1 MNIVEE
7 VQKNLGFNALE
18 KIDPNTQHVP
28 GDDLAIGNN
37 ALAQA
42 GIPAILLGILNR
54 LELSPSLE
62 QLESSQ
68 TGSLMEKIFGESSQT
83 VINRIEQYSKNTDKH
98 SAQELEH
105 IAAESL
111 RVIRKKLGDQS
122 TESSIRQFVAGN
134 KQDILLY
141 LPPSLELGTI
151 LQNNNLDDRTGK
163 MEGPVSS
170 FMHKLEKKFNVSGSR
185 QD

>member
-68 TGSLMEKIFGESSQT
+68 TGSLMEKIFGESS
-83 VINRIEQYSKNTDKH
+83 RH
-98 SAQELEH
+98 RGHPRA
-105 IAAESL
+105 
-111 RVIRKKLGDQS
+111 RR
-122 TESSIRQFVAGN
+122 
-134 KQDILLY
+134 
-141 LPPSLELGTI
+141 
-151 LQNNNLDDRTGK
+151 
-163 MEGPVSS
+163 
-170 FMHKLEKKFNVSGSR
+170 
-185 QD
+185 

>member
-7 VQKNLGFNALE
+7 VQKNLGFDALK
-18 KIDPNTQHVP
+18 KIDPNTQQVP
-28 GDDLAIGNN
+28 GDDLSIGNH

-42 GIPAILLGILNR
+42 GIPAVLLGILNR
-54 LELSPSLE
+54 LELTPSLE
-62 QLESSQ
+62 ELESGQ
-68 TGSLMEKIFGESSQT
+68 TGSLMEKIFGDSSQT

-105 IAAESL
+105 IVSESL
-111 RVIRKKLGDQS
+111 RVIRKKLGDQPGE
-122 TESSIRQFVAGN
+122 TVIRHFVAGN

-151 LQNNNLDDRTGK
+151 LLNNNLDDRTGK

-170 FMHKLEKKFNVSGSR
+170 FMHRLEKKFNISGSG
-185 QD
+185 QE